1 MTLSQALFDE
11 MCLNF
16 LEFRNVHSLLL
27 SSLGEEG
34 IRQQYGPDTPILPF
48 LDFFGPLNDIVED
61 ALASK
66 PEETSP
72 TVPSPQPEAGPSNL
86 RPQRLPTPELVL
98 PDEFLDEDQLARD
111 TMEVGEDVPQT
122 DQKGKGRAVSKSK

>member
-1 MTLSQALFDE
+1 MILSQALFDE

-16 LEFRNVHSLLL
+16 FEFRNVHSLLL

-34 IRQQYGPDTPILPF
+34 IRQQYGSDTPILPF

-66 PEETSP
+66 AKASP
-72 TVPSPQPEAGPSNL
+72 SPVPTPQPEAGPSNL
-86 RPQRLPTPELVL
+86 RPQRLPTPELAL
-98 PDEFLDEDQLARD
+98 PDEFLDEDQLARE
-111 TMEVGEDVPQT
+111 TMEVEDVPQT
-122 DQKGKGRAVSKSK
+122 ARKGKGRAVSKSS